1 MKRSLL
7 IALTAFALLYAK
19 TVYAQSDKQLPLAK
33 EANSKSNP
41 FCTHDCGSSTEK
53 AFDLSNK
60 TYKGE
65 TIRGPV
71 IVVAYNLNPL
81 RYAYKWQ
88 SEVTFTS
95 APDLWSKLTGI
106 SSPQGAPSQ
115 PSPPTPKTPA
125 AANALP
131 GHAMR
136 ATARQPGGA
145 RALVSK
151 GKPPIS
157 QETLDLV
164 QKAQNAMD
172 AAQESIENVNAQ
184 ISGLNQDLKDFI
196 TQDFTEVTAQ
206 VVAANTATTS
216 VTLAGQ
222 ELIAFLSRVDA
233 NSTYS
238 GINNELSDSTEFS
251 FMKGA
256 NAQWPA
262 LAEVSKLQHSVDG
275 EKTLVSSKKTA
286 FDAAH
291 PSLLAGLSVAQR
303 DLEVANDNLQ
313 YALIRLAANPRSDAE
328 HDLIEQTIAALK
340 TRLGEVINA
349 KTDLQNASD
358 TLSWASTEITSMETA
373 LSSLDPNSDKC
384 KAFQAAQ
391 ATLIQWK
398 HNMMQLKQDL
408 DSYRANRDHAKNPFV
423 TTFAAGC
430 DYTFASTKHNAIKL
444 TQIDNLPDKAA
455 AAPADVLTLTMECAS
470 PFNVSAGVAFSTIP
484 DRQFAIEPVAT
495 PPGSTTTTNEFV
507 LKSNSTFHPLPIGV
521 VSARLCEPNEWLS
534 FHASFGLAGNFNSQN
549 AGGSSAEFLFGPSIA
564 LFRTMFLTPGL
575 HIGKKASLGDGFV
588 LGNPAPPNV
597 TTPPIQSSYT
607 TGFGFAI
614 TFTKP

>member
-1 MKRSLL
+1 MTRSLL
-7 IALTAFALLYAK
+7 IASTAFALLYAN
-19 TVYAQSDKQLPLAK
+19 TVYAQSDKKLPLAK

-41 FCTHDCGSSTEK
+41 FCIHDCGSSREK

-60 TYKGE
+60 SYKGE

-88 SEVTFTS
+88 SEVTFTA

-115 PSPPTPKTPA
+115 PNPPAPKTPA

-145 RALVSK
+145 KTLVSK

-164 QKAQNAMD
+164 QKAQSAMD
-172 AAQESIENVNAQ
+172 AAQQSIENVNEQ
-184 ISGLNQDLKDFI
+184 ISGLNQDLKDSI
-196 TQDFTEVTAQ
+196 TQDSTEVTAQ
-206 VVAANTATTS
+206 VVAANTATNS

-222 ELIAFLSRVDA
+222 ELVAFLSRVDA

-238 GINNELSDSTEFS
+238 GINNELSNSTEFN

-262 LAEVSKLQHSVDG
+262 LADVSKLQHSVDG
-275 EKTLVSSKKTA
+275 EKALVSSKKTA
-286 FDAAH
+286 FDTAH

-303 DLEVANDNLQ
+303 DLEAANDNLQ
-313 YALIRLAANPRSDAE
+313 SAFIRLTANPRSDAE

-340 TRLGEVINA
+340 TRLGEVNNA

-358 TLSWASTEITSMETA
+358 ILSWANAEITSMETA
-373 LSSLDPNSDKC
+373 LSSLDPNSDKS

-398 HNMMQLKQDL
+398 HNMMQLKQDW
-408 DSYRANRDHAKNPFV
+408 DSYQADKDNVKNPFV

-444 TQIDNLPDKAA
+444 TQIDNLPDKTA

-484 DRQFAIEPVAT
+484 AREFAIEPVAT

-521 VSARLCEPNEWLS
+521 ISARLCEPNEWLS
-534 FHASFGLAGNFNSQN
+534 FHVSLGLAGNFNSQS

-588 LGNPAPPNV
+588 LSNPAPPNV
-597 TTPPIQSSYT
+597 TTPPIQTSYT